1 MGCFSF
7 QSYKLVNAGE
17 GGIMVSDDA
26 DLVARAVIMSGAY
39 EHNWAKH
46 LTAADPALEAAFA
59 RWQNELPLY
68 NMRMSNLT
76 AAIIRPQIAEI
87 PRRVRR
93 GRANH
98 DHVAAAL
105 DASPWLEVPAKL
117 GPEERAPDSI
127 QFNLVGMGEDE
138 ARAFADAAAARGG
151 RRAGLRA
158 FGRQRPRVLEL
169 AVPAR
174 RGARTAAHA
183 GDADAR
189 LRHPPAGAAG
199 TRGPGFHRRRPGRC
213 GRRGDGRGAR
223 LRHLTGPRPSRR
235 DGRMDKDFS
244 NGAAWMRGAVVP
256 IAEATI
262 RVTDWAL
269 IHSDV
274 TYDVVPVWD
283 GGFFRLPDYLDRFEA
298 SMAAWRMQ
306 VGLSRDEIAAAL
318 HAMVARSGLRAAYV
332 SMVAARGTP
341 RIPGSRDPRDC
352 ANHFY
357 AWCVPYV
364 HVVKPEIIEA
374 GATVRLSRNV
384 RRIPEQS
391 INPRVKNYH
400 WGDFTQAL
408 FEAGDDG
415 FDTVLLPD
423 DAGNVTE
430 GPGFNVFALKRGR
443 VVTPARGCWPGSP
456 AARCWNWRA
465 RRGLQPKSAPCRW
478 PNSWTPTRCFCRP
491 PPAASC
497 RWPGS
502 TTGALATARRGR
514 LPPGCAV
521 AISN

>member
-1 MGCFSF
+1 
-7 QSYKLVNAGE
+7 
-17 GGIMVSDDA
+17 
-26 DLVARAVIMSGAY
+26 
-39 EHNWAKH
+39 
-46 LTAADPALEAAFA
+46 
-59 RWQNELPLY
+59 
-68 NMRMSNLT
+68 
-76 AAIIRPQIAEI
+76 
-87 PRRVRR
+87 
-93 GRANH
+93 
-98 DHVAAAL
+98 
-105 DASPWLEVPAKL
+105 
-117 GPEERAPDSI
+117 
-127 QFNLVGMGEDE
+127 
-138 ARAFADAAAARGG
+138 
-151 RRAGLRA
+151 
-158 FGRQRPRVLEL
+158 
-169 AVPAR
+169 
-174 RGARTAAHA
+174 
-183 GDADAR
+183 
-189 LRHPPAGAAG
+189 
-199 TRGPGFHRRRPGRC
+199 
-213 GRRGDGRGAR
+213 
-223 LRHLTGPRPSRR
+223 
-235 DGRMDKDFS
+235 MDKDFS

-262 RVTDWAL
+262 GVTDWAL

-408 FEAGDDG
+408 FEARDDG

-443 VVTPARGCWPGSP
+443 VVTPARGVLAGITRRTVLELAREEGLATEERALPVAELMDADEVFLSTSAGGVVP
-456 AARCWNWRA
+456 VARIDDRRFGNGAAGPVATGLRRRYFELMREPA
-465 RRGLQPKSAPCRW
+465 RR
-478 PNSWTPTRCFCRP
+478 TEIDYDRC
-491 PPAASC
+491 
-497 RWPGS
+497 
-502 TTGALATARRGR
+502 
-514 LPPGCAV
+514 
-521 AISN
+521 